1 MENQPNQILK
11 QDDFDLVCALL
22 YLHWVLLISYTCDP
36 VCGPLSTQV
45 LGWLMIKFVDDP
57 DNTGTNLGP
66 GEWKFKSV
74 ENCNRSK
81 IPYFEKRKGTDKKLF
96 LGLCLKLC
104 VGGGS
109 KVLKFRWSFGFTCL
123 YCTLGHFQRYSFP
136 WKSWTRTVGGWGPLF
151 WSKF

>member
-74 ENCNRSK
+74 ENCNWSE
-81 IPYFEKRKGTDKKLF
+81 ILYFGEKKPSILPHQYF
-96 LGLCLKLC
+96 VVSYLK
-104 VGGGS
+104 VS
-109 KVLKFRWSFGFTCL
+109 NEN
-123 YCTLGHFQRYSFP
+123 
-136 WKSWTRTVGGWGPLF
+136 GPIMF
-151 WSKF
+151 YVRAS